1 MMESLR
7 NFLTGP
13 RLFIVIAAC
22 ALPFVFLG
30 TSSLGTTFQNS
41 FGSVN
46 GEDITQADLQVA
58 TNMTVQK
65 FKNVYGDD
73 FDFNEL
79 DESIQLEAV
88 KQELISQ
95 KVLLSESRSLGL
107 VNKDTEKQ
115 AKKSII
121 RNPVFQIDGVFDE
134 GIYEAQVNAAGYT
147 KDSYIEMTK
156 DMMASEMFRIA
167 IASSRFT
174 TEVEVKELAQILEQ
188 SVDIDFI
195 KLDSNLLKNQIVNS
209 DEELKD
215 YYENNQIMFFSD
227 EKRSFEYF
235 VLRSEDYKDLVQ
247 VPDGYV
253 DNAYADYLARISGRD
268 EIRFAH
274 IMIEKSNHTSNE
286 TAFEVASEVYSKL
299 TDGDSF
305 SELAKIYSDD
315 VVTKDNGGDLEYF
328 DADVFPEQFAVA
340 LQDLN
345 INELSNI
352 VELEDTFHIL
362 KVTELN
368 KSEVMSISEMES
380 VLIEELIQS
389 ESVALMNDD
398 SNSIDEMIFSNESL
412 NTIATS
418 LAKNVNLKTNISFN
432 NFDFEITDSRI
443 KDFVFSTDSQI
454 GIPGFIDL
462 GDSLI
467 VLSVS
472 SVQAPELQPY
482 DDVKDLVAN
491 YLSESKTIEKQA
503 LLSAELDLAKKEN
516 TLESFLEA
524 YDFLSKESF
533 VEVKRYSSLLPQEVI
548 SEIFKSSPDS
558 SISVSARD
566 GDIYIVDL
574 LSINKPSI
582 ESIEDLLEQYN
593 NFTEERISRN
603 ISSLINEEVIDSARV
618 NLDNLAF

>member
-1 MMESLR
+1 
-7 NFLTGP
+7 
-13 RLFIVIAAC
+13 
-22 ALPFVFLG
+22 
-30 TSSLGTTFQNS
+30 
-41 FGSVN
+41 
-46 GEDITQADLQVA
+46 
-58 TNMTVQK
+58 
-65 FKNVYGDD
+65 
-73 FDFNEL
+73 
-79 DESIQLEAV
+79 
-88 KQELISQ
+88 
-95 KVLLSESRSLGL
+95 
-107 VNKDTEKQ
+107 
-115 AKKSII
+115 
-121 RNPVFQIDGVFDE
+121 
-134 GIYEAQVNAAGYT
+134 
-147 KDSYIEMTK
+147 
-156 DMMASEMFRIA
+156 
-167 IASSRFT
+167 
-174 TEVEVKELAQILEQ
+174 
-188 SVDIDFI
+188 
-195 KLDSNLLKNQIVNS
+195 
-209 DEELKD
+209 
-215 YYENNQIMFFSD
+215 
-227 EKRSFEYF
+227 
-235 VLRSEDYKDLVQ
+235 
-247 VPDGYV
+247 
-253 DNAYADYLARISGRD
+253 
-268 EIRFAH
+268 
-274 IMIEKSNHTSNE
+274 
-286 TAFEVASEVYSKL
+286 
-299 TDGDSF
+299 
-305 SELAKIYSDD
+305 
-315 VVTKDNGGDLEYF
+315 
-328 DADVFPEQFAVA
+328 
-340 LQDLN
+340 
-345 INELSNI
+345 
-352 VELEDTFHIL
+352 
-362 KVTELN
+362 
-368 KSEVMSISEMES
+368 
-380 VLIEELIQS
+380 
-389 ESVALMNDD
+389 MNDD

-432 NFDFEITDSRI
+432 DFDFEITDSRI

-472 SVQAPELQPY
+472 SVQEPELQPY

-558 SISVSARD
+558 SISVSTRD

>member
-472 SVQAPELQPY
+472 SVQEPELQPY

-516 TLESFLEA
+516 TLESFLKA

-558 SISVSARD
+558 SISVSTRD